1 MIITNFKIR
10 FQIFLNLSLMKKV
23 ILAIV
28 SLILCIHISN
38 AQNWIDL
45 KQNGAN
51 YNDVKRAF
59 LNQYG
64 SKISQFRKEAPAEAK
79 IGKNR
84 KDDDFEQQMEGIIHF
99 MRWSNEV
106 EPRVAT
112 FNGDINAMHAAN
124 AEALFKQNSTAQTRA
139 ASSWSLLGP
148 TNTPTNGGN
157 GRVSGVRALP
167 GSTTTL
173 FACTPAG
180 GIFKTTNG
188 GTSWSPI
195 TDAIAVL
202 GATDLAI
209 DPTNTNIM
217 YLATG
222 DGDAGDARSTGV
234 YKSIDG
240 GVTWAATGL
249 TFTTSQS
256 KLLSRILID
265 PTSKKLI
272 AGGNSGI
279 YTSIDAG
286 ATWVQTSTLAIRDLD
301 FKPGTT
307 TTIYAGGYG
316 ANIFLR
322 STDAGATWQNTGT
335 GLPTSGTQR
344 VAVGVTSLDPTYVYC
359 LIANSTDYGFKGLYL
374 STDGGSTFTLKSSTP
389 NILGWNSNGGDAGG
403 QGWYDLSIAVDPA
416 NKNTIYTGGVNCWKS
431 TTSGA
436 TWTIAAHW
444 SGSGAPYIHA
454 DNHDLIF
461 IGNTLFAANDGGV
474 FCTSNGGTT
483 WSDKSANLAN
493 AQIYSIGLSATN
505 ANVIISGHQD
515 NGTNLTNNLST
526 WTEVNGGDGFVCF
539 IDRSTDTRQFSSI
552 YYGALYRSTNSGASF
567 SSLYTVT
574 GGGWVTPWLQDPTTA
589 ATLYAAGTN
598 VVKSTTSGSSW
609 SNIST
614 FASSVGT
621 IVSID
626 VAKTSSNYIA
636 AASKS
641 ILMTT
646 TDGGITWVNKST
658 GLPTGV
664 SILKV
669 SYDLAS
675 STTMYV
681 NLASYSGASV
691 YKTTD
696 GGTTWVN
703 FSAGLPNIPASAL
716 ALQSNGDMY
725 CGTDIGVY
733 YRATNATSWTSC
745 TAGMPGVPVRD
756 LKIFAPTGKLRAATF
771 GRGIWEM
778 DLKSFTSP
786 PSIAITSPTT
796 GSSFS
801 SPATVAI
808 AATASA
814 GSGTISKV
822 EFYSG
827 SALLTTSTTAPYTY
841 SWQNVV
847 TGNYTIKAKVYNSNN
862 QTALDSVNI
871 TVKFSNDAGV
881 ASITTPTTTISAASF
896 TPQFSIHNYG
906 SNTLTSAA
914 LSASVDNVVKSTLN
928 WTGSLTAGSEILVAL
943 PSVTGYATGLH
954 TFTATIGLVNGATD
968 PNTSN
973 NTLQSAFTYSACT
986 NSFEPNDLSTQAA
999 TLTVGTPISSQIAT
1013 TTDVD
1018 YYKFVTTLASPKI
1031 RVTLTTLPADYDLTL
1046 YNSKA
1051 NGTIGGQIGAS
1062 ANGGTTNEI
1071 IVNDVVTAATTY
1083 YIKVIGYNGAH
1094 STTACYTLLAE
1105 TKSTNYVRG
1114 TNQDAFVKN
1123 NLVNANSLQLF
1134 PNPTD
1139 NDVRVVYEAEADGTY
1154 DIALIDLLGRRVLN
1168 AQQQFIK
1175 GTNEQQVN
1183 LNTVSS
1189 GVYLVRISSSNT
1201 AESKTALLKI
1211 SKN

>member
-1 MIITNFKIR
+1 MKRVFPAIIIL
-10 FQIFLNLSLMKKV
+10 IF
-23 ILAIV
+23 
-28 SLILCIHISN
+28 CTHISN

-59 LNQYG
+59 LNQYE
-64 SKISQFRKEAPAEAK
+64 SKISQFRKEAPSEAK
-79 IGKNR
+79 LGKNR
-84 KDDDFEQQMEGIIHF
+84 KDDDYEQQMEGIIHF

-106 EPRVAT
+106 EPRVAA
-112 FNGDINAMHAAN
+112 FNGDLNAMHSAN
-124 AEALFKQNSTAQTRA
+124 TEALFKQNSTAQTRA
-139 ASSWSLLGP
+139 ANSWSLIGP
-148 TNTPTNGGN
+148 LSTPTNGGN
-157 GRVSGVRALP
+157 GRVSGIRALP
-167 GSTTTL
+167 GSATTL

-180 GIFKTTNG
+180 GLFKTING

-209 DPTNTNIM
+209 DPTNTNNM

-222 DGDAGDARSTGV
+222 DGDAADARSTGI
-234 YKSIDG
+234 YKSVDG

-249 TFTTSQS
+249 NFVTSQN
-256 KLLSRILID
+256 KYLSRILID

-272 AGGNSGI
+272 AGGNAGI
-279 YTSIDAG
+279 FTSVDAG
-286 ATWVQTSTLAIRDLD
+286 ATWVQTSTLGIRDLD

-322 STDAGATWQNTGT
+322 STDAGATWQNVGT

-359 LIANSTDYGFKGLYL
+359 LVANSTDYGFKGLYL

-389 NILGWNSNGGDAGG
+389 NILGWSSNGSDSGG
-403 QGWYDLSIAVDPA
+403 QGWYDLSIAVDPS

-436 TWTIAAHW
+436 TWKIVAHW

-461 IGNTLFAANDGGV
+461 IGNTLYAANDGGV

-483 WSDKSANLAN
+483 WSDKSTNLTN
-493 AQIYSIGLSATN
+493 AQIYSIGLSAKN
-505 ANVIISGHQD
+505 ANIIISGHQD

-526 WTEVNGGDGFVCF
+526 WAEVDGGDGFVCF
-539 IDRSTDTRQFSSI
+539 IDRSTDTRQFASI
-552 YYGALYRSTNSGASF
+552 YYGALSRSVNSGATF
-567 SSLYTVT
+567 NTLYTVT
-574 GGGWVTPWLQDPTTA
+574 GGGWVTPWLQDPTIFS
-589 ATLYAAGTN
+589 TLYAAGTN

-609 SNIST
+609 SNISA
-614 FASSVGT
+614 FANSVGT
-621 IVSID
+621 IVSLD

-641 ILMTT
+641 VLMTT
-646 TDGGITWVNKST
+646 TDGGTTWVNKSA

-675 STTMYV
+675 ATTMYV
-681 NLASYSGASV
+681 NLASYSGSSV

-696 GGTTWVN
+696 GGSTWIN

-733 YRATNATSWTSC
+733 YRAATATSWVSSTS
-745 TAGMPGVPVRD
+745 GLPGVPVRD

-778 DLKSFTSP
+778 DLKNFNFP
-786 PSIAITSPTT
+786 PSITVTSPTT
-796 GSSFS
+796 GSAFGA
-801 SPATVAI
+801 PASVAI
-808 AATASA
+808 AATANA

-822 EFYSG
+822 EFYNG
-827 SALLTTSTTAPYTY
+827 AALLSTSTTAPYAYT
-841 SWQNVV
+841 WQNVA

-862 QTALDSVNI
+862 QTALDSVTF
-871 TVKFSNDAGV
+871 TVKYSNDAGV
-881 ASITTPTTTISAASF
+881 SSISMPTTTISAASF
-896 TPQFSIHNYG
+896 TPQITIHNYG
-906 SNTLTSAA
+906 SNTLTSAV
-914 LSASVDNVVKSTLN
+914 LSASVDNVVKSNLN

-943 PSVTGYATGLH
+943 PSITGYAIGSH
-954 TFTATIGLVNGATD
+954 NFMATIGLVNGVTD
-968 PNTSN
+968 PNASN
-973 NTLQSAFTYSACT
+973 NTLQSAFNYSVCT

-999 TLTVGTPISSQIAT
+999 MLTVGTHISSQIAT
-1013 TTDVD
+1013 STDVD
-1018 YYKFVTTLASPKI
+1018 YYKFATTLASPKI
-1031 RVTLTTLPADYDLTL
+1031 RITLTTLPADYDLTL
-1046 YNSKA
+1046 YNSNA
-1051 NGTIGGQIGAS
+1051 DGTIGGQIGS
-1062 ANGGTTNEI
+1062 SFNSGTTNEI

-1083 YIKVIGYNGAH
+1083 YIKVIGYSGAF

-1105 TKSTNYVRG
+1105 TNNTNYIRG
-1114 TNQDAFVKN
+1114 ASQDAVVKN
-1123 NLVNANSLQLF
+1123 ILVNDNGLQLF

-1139 NDVRVVYEAEADGTY
+1139 NDVRIVYEAQTDGTY
-1154 DIALIDLLGRRVLN
+1154 AIDFIDLLGRRILN
-1168 AQQQFIK
+1168 MQQQFIK

-1189 GVYLVRISSSNT
+1189 GIYLVRITALNT
-1201 AESKTALLKI
+1201 AETKTALLRI